1 MEISAQELI
10 EVAKAERERC
20 QTEIERWRL
29 KATEREALSEALSA
43 LMDTAD
49 RVVQLS
55 RLEMNKDCCRA
66 LDALSTSV
74 FVARVRLDDID
85 ERRVN
90 RLNEEESK

>member
-29 KATEREALSEALSA
+29 KATEREALSA